1 MVDNSG
7 QMRTVEA
14 FLAVLLL
21 FSTLAIA
28 TSTSPSIDSTS
39 IDDLADVG
47 RQVIFSMEESGEL
60 SRLIDEEDWG
70 TLGEA
75 LAASLPAGVLFN
87 LTAYDAELNRL
98 NNVTVSNGLTSD
110 QNMISITCPCAS
122 RNPILSLYIVQ
133 VQLGKVE

>member
-1 MVDNSG
+1 
-7 QMRTVEA
+7 MRTVEA

-98 NNVTVSNGLTSD
+98 NNVTV
-110 QNMISITCPCAS
+110 
-122 RNPILSLYIVQ
+122 
-133 VQLGKVE
+133 

>member
-87 LTAYDAELNRL
+87 LTAYDTELNRL

-122 RNPILSLYIVQ
+122 RNPILSLCIVQ